1 MREIYGIDAEPKSDS
16 HANRLAGEGGN
27 TMTMMQVELSENTP
41 NPLDIL
47 EAMFTANEWPFER
60 SDEEEMVV
68 ETTGG
73 WCDYRMFFAWRED
86 LHALYFTCSFDMRI
100 PRDKRFGVVE
110 LLALINE
117 KMWLGHFDLGP
128 DDGAPTFR
136 HTLPTRGVTCFS
148 VEQLEDLMDIA
159 LAECERFYP
168 AFQFHLWGGHD
179 PGQAIQA
186 ALLDCKGEA

>member
-1 MREIYGIDAEPKSDS
+1 
-16 HANRLAGEGGN
+16 
-27 TMTMMQVELSENTP
+27 MTMLAVERSDIIP

-47 EAMFTANEWPFER
+47 EAMFQANEWPFER

-86 LHALYFTCSFDMRI
+86 LHALYYTCSFDLKI
-100 PRDKRFGVVE
+100 PREKRAGLAQ
-110 LLALINE
+110 LLVLVNE
-117 KMWLGHFDLGP
+117 KMWMGHFDMSP
-128 DDGAPTFR
+128 EDGAPIFR
-136 HTLPTRGVTCFS
+136 HTLPTRGVTSFS

-168 AFQFHLWGGHD
+168 AFQFFLWGGHS
-179 PGQAIQA
+179 PEAAVQAS
-186 ALLDCKGEA
+186 LLECQGEA